1 MAFLIAVI
9 FATLGVS
16 FLCSLLEAAYLSI
29 SHLDIAEISSKK
41 PRLGKKLNDFKDN
54 IQKPI
59 AVILIINTLAHTMGA
74 SLSGAQF
81 DELFG
86 PKWIVLFSII
96 FSLAMIQ
103 WTEILPK
110 ALGVRFNVRVAKIFT
125 LPLVLLIKIFTP
137 LIRLIEW
144 TNKPFIENKEKS
156 DHLNTVNEITV
167 LSRFAVLNN
176 LITNDQEQIIERTV
190 NLTQK
195 KTKDIM
201 VPKSEIKYL
210 KTQMD
215 MPEALIEAHI
225 HNHTRYPLIDETDP
239 YEILGYINFK
249 DIVSALKINTA
260 VPSLKG
266 ITRPIMIVNEEE
278 PFSSLFKKLT
288 INQQHIAIVKNK
300 NKHIVGLVTLE
311 DVIEE
316 IIGDIEDEY
325 DYDFL
330 PDSFYPITNNRYI
343 AGGNVLM
350 GKINDTF
357 SETLEDAELTINDW
371 VKKNFGKEQKSGN
384 KHTYNNTTIIVKK
397 VFKSKI
403 CEVIIE
409 QKTKQ
414 NIDV

>member
-9 FATLGVS
+9 LATLGIS

-29 SHLDIAEISSKK
+29 SHLDVAEISSKK
-41 PRLGKKLNDFKDN
+41 PKLGNILNDFKDN

-86 PKWIVLFSII
+86 PKWIVVFAII

-110 ALGVRFNVRVAKIFT
+110 ALGVKYNVRVAKLFT
-125 LPLVLLIKIFTP
+125 LPLVVLIKIFTP
-137 LIRLIEW
+137 VIQLIEW
-144 TNKPFIENKEKS
+144 TNKPFIKNKEKP

-167 LSRFAVLNN
+167 LSRFAVVNN

-201 VPKSEIKYL
+201 VPRSEIKYL
-210 KTQMD
+210 KTQMS
-215 MPEALIEAHI
+215 MNEALIEAHI
-225 HNHTRYPLIDETDP
+225 HNHTHYPLIDQADP

-278 PFSSLFKKLT
+278 PFSALFKKLT

-330 PDSFYPITNNRYI
+330 PFSFYPITNNRYI
-343 AGGNVLM
+343 AGGNVLI
-350 GKINDTF
+350 KQINDTF
-357 SETLEDAELTINDW
+357 SETIEDADLTINDW
-371 VKKNFGKEQKSGN
+371 VKNKFGKEQKSGN
-384 KHTYNNTTIIVKK
+384 KHSYNSITIIVKK
-397 VFKSKI
+397 VFKSKV

-409 QKTKQ
+409 QNAK
-414 NIDV
+414 